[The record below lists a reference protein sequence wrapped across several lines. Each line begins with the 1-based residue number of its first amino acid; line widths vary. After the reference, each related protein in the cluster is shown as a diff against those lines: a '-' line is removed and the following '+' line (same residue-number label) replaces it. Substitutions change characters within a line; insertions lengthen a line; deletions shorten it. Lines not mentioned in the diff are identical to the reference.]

1 MSPELVL
8 LVYLFLAVV
17 LMIMIFNGI
26 FYGAMYTKVPKRTL
40 KKILA
45 LGKLDEGMT
54 VYDLGA
60 GFGRIMLAVAE
71 SGARTVGYEIDR
83 AKVYWVQQQIKRKM
97 LWNASIVHDNLLN
110 ADLSKCDVAYAY
122 LSPPLMQK
130 IGVKAQ
136 KEMRAG
142 SRIISVEHKI
152 PDWQPVY
159 ADENEKI
166 FMYQKT

>member
-1 MSPELVL
+1 MEPEIVF
-8 LVYLFLAVV
+8 LFYIFGSFGLMVV
-17 LMIMIFNGI
+17 IFNGI
-26 FYGAMYTKVPKRTL
+26 FYGAMYQRVPKRKL
-40 KKILA
+40 KKIIE
-45 LGKLDEGMT
+45 LGKLTKEMT